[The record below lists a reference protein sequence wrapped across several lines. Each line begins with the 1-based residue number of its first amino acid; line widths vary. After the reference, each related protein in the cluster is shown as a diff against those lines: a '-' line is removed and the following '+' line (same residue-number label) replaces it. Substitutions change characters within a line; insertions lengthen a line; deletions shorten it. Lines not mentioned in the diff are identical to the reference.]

1 MRGLVLSLFPGADLL
16 GRAFEAQGW
25 CVVRGPDI
33 LWGGNVD
40 DFQAIAGRFDG
51 VIGGPPCQ
59 VHSKAARV
67 GTKAVD
73 KIPEFLR
80 VVAEAEPAWAVM
92 ENVREAE
99 PEMPGWQ
106 RVELRDWDCGGL
118 THRRRAFW
126 LKGLP
131 VLLAPPRRPGAPAHS
146 VVASNWKCRT
156 GRNGDGGTKGMHQT
170 LEPAEAA
177 RLQGYPGLHEEIMR
191 HQPGGVSA
199 TGRRCLAI
207 HMLGNGVPRAMA

>member
-106 RVELRDWDCGGL
+106 RVELLQHGYRVEQMQKDL
-118 THRRRAFW
+118 SNEVEVNRHLRLEIET
-126 LKGLP
+126 LKAP
-131 VLLAPPRRPGAPAHS
+131 QRIEALALGRLKLVTPQTGAAVVIERVVPTDPPPAS
-146 VVASNWKCRT
+146 VVAKA
-156 GRNGDGGTKGMHQT
+156 
-170 LEPAEAA
+170 LE
-177 RLQGYPGLHEEIMR
+177 
-191 HQPGGVSA
+191 
-199 TGRRCLAI
+199 
-207 HMLGNGVPRAMA
+207 